1 MSPDSVRSPPMQR
14 RKFLTGLGACAFCAI
29 GGGAVGRWSA
39 ADRPV
44 PWYQDGDRTD
54 SQRSRARFQPDAIF
68 RVDTPQ
74 PLVALTFDDGPDPRF
89 TPTVLDLL
97 DRSGLQATFFLVGVN
112 ATVHQDLVAGHQAG
126 GQGIGNHTS
135 THPELD
141 ILDPEAVAAEIF
153 RGEQQIVDVGLERP
167 TLFRP
172 PKGYT
177 DQAVGVLASAERYR
191 TVFWTDCVEDH
202 LMKTNS
208 VAEGVDALLANVG
221 PGSIILAHDGGHVE
235 APGMPVLDRSPTMDA
250 LPRLLDGLDRKGLLP
265 VDLDTL
271 LASADPAD
279 R

>member
-1 MSPDSVRSPPMQR
+1 MHR
-14 RKFLTGLGACAFCAI
+14 RQLLTGLGACACCAL
-29 GGGAVGRWSA
+29 GGGALGRWSA
-39 ADRPV
+39 SDRPV
-44 PWYQDGDRTD
+44 PWYQQGARTD
-54 SQRSRARFQPDAIF
+54 SERSRAQFQPNAVF
-68 RVDTPQ
+68 RIDTQQ

-112 ATVHQDLVAGHQAG
+112 ATVHRDLVAGHRAG
-126 GQGIGNHTS
+126 GHGIGNHTS

-141 ILDPEAVAAEIF
+141 VLDPEAIDAEIS
-153 RGEQQIVDVGLERP
+153 RGEQQIVDVGFDRP

-177 DQAVGVLASAERYR
+177 DQAVGVLARADRYR

-202 LMKTNS
+202 LMKTSS
-208 VAEGVDALLANVG
+208 VPEGVDSLLANVG

-250 LPRLLDGLDRKGLLP
+250 LPLLLDGLDRKGLLP

-271 LASADPAD
+271 LASADPSD
-279 R
+279 P